1 MKFNGLSMVFLLAAI
16 GLGGWAV
23 FEQAQRKKVE
33 ARLATVIQERDAY
46 QKTATKKL
54 ALSAKTDVKAEGPEG
69 LGPEHA
75 EALAGEQLGKEKGK
89 PKETPE
95 VLGGMGE
102 AMQEMMKDPR
112 MMEAIKSQAR
122 SQVDLMYRD
131 LFDLLGLDEDKQ
143 SQLSKLLA
151 DRTSAGMELGMAMM
165 GGAKT
170 DKDTLKKMGEDLKKA
185 QAASDQALKDL
196 LGEEAYSKFD
206 RFEKSQPERQQLN
219 TLNSQLKDKGLG
231 LTAEAESQLMDAMYQ
246 ERTNYKFE
254 QDFADQSNFDPDTF
268 NEAAVQR
275 YNEQQIELQ
284 AKVLQRAQGILNA
297 EQLEIF
303 RQSQEQAAAMQKMG
317 MEMGLRMMK
326 GK

>member
-23 FEQAQRKKVE
+23 FEQGQRRKVE
-33 ARLATVIQERDAY
+33 ARLATVTQERDAY

-69 LGPEHA
+69 LGPDHA
-75 EALAGEQLGKEKGK
+75 EALAEEQRGKEKGK

-95 VLGGMGE
+95 VLGGMGD
-102 AMQEMMKDPR
+102 AMQEMMKDPK

-131 LFDLLGLDEDKQ
+131 LFDLLGLDEAKQ
-143 SQLSKLLA
+143 AQLSKLLA
-151 DRTSAGMELGMAMM
+151 ERTSAGMELGMAMM

-185 QAASDQALKDL
+185 QTASDQALKDL
-196 LGEEAYSKFD
+196 LGDEAYNKFD

-246 ERTNYKFE
+246 ERTNFKFE

-275 YNEQQIELQ
+275 YNEQQSELQ